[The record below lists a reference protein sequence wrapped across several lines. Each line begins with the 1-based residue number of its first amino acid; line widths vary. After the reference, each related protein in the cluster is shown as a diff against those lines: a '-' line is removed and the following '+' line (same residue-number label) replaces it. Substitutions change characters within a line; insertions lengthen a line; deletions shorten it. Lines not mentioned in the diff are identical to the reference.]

1 MQNYNSYPGKT
12 RTGILAPFHDM
23 RRNYKTMKDE
33 QNWIGS
39 DNFFHCKANY
49 ETSKRGSWGELVGK
63 ATSAGREIWGQ
74 LFKNDPLSDMRKD
87 WHANRM
93 GWNGAKQGLTL
104 EEACPTNPKAY
115 VNPKDYN
122 NIF

>member
-1 MQNYNSYPGKT
+1 MHHGDK
-12 RTGILAPFHDM
+12 
-23 RRNYKTMKDE
+23 
-33 QNWIGS
+33 NWIGS

-49 ETSKRGSWGELVGK
+49 EAAKRGPWGELVGK
-63 ATSAGREIWGQ
+63 AISAGREIWGQ
-74 LFKNDPLSDMRKD
+74 LFKNDPLSDMHKD

-93 GWNGAKQGLTL
+93 GWQGAKQGLTL